1 MARKRMV
8 TRTITMTTVE
18 VMCVDV
24 ETKEIVNRQYEVSGS
39 YVYQPDKLLKIV
51 KLEHE
56 TPTFKVVDLQNSY
69 EQEVVYGMDETDFIK
84 YAQVITR

>member
-1 MARKRMV
+1 MSRKRMV

-24 ETKEIVNRQYEVSGS
+24 ETKEVVNRQYQVSGS

-56 TPTFKVVDLQNSY
+56 TPAFKIVDLQNSY
-69 EQEVVYGMDETDFIK
+69 EQEVVYGMEEADFIK

>member
-18 VMCVDV
+18 VMCVNV
-24 ETKEIVNRQYEVSGS
+24 ETAEVVNRQFEVSGS
-39 YVYQPDKLLKIV
+39 YNYQPDKLLKRV

-56 TPTFKVVDLQNSY
+56 TPTFKVVTLQNSY
-69 EQEVVYGMDETDFIK
+69 EQEVVYGMEEADFIK